1 MENIL
6 IQMQRLEGFT
16 EIVKHLRAII
26 RTQTESGGAI
36 REAYRSLIDDIFEDD
51 LFEEDKGENRK

>member
-6 IQMQRLEGFT
+6 IQMKRLEGFT

-26 RTQTESGGAI
+26 RTQTESAGEI
-36 REAYRSLIDDIFEDD
+36 REAYRTLIDDIFEDD
-51 LFEEDKGENRK
+51 LFEEGRGEEKK